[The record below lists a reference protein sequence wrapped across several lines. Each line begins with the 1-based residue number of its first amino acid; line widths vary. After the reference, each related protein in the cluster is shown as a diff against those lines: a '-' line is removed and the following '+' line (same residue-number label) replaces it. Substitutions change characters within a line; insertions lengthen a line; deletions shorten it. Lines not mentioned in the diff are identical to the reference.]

1 MVKFNKEFGISEVF
15 ALIAII
21 LSVIALMQSSQASK
35 SASKFNKI
43 SVMPSLEVGINTVE
57 GLGPR
62 GFFIK
67 NNGIGVARI
76 TKVVMSAKGKA
87 WEGISQ
93 GNWIQIARHLK
104 ANNIDS
110 HSRHLTVPFD
120 ISPNTK
126 EFILI
131 IKNMPSDL
139 DKEGSFA
146 KFTRN
151 LDLYIE
157 YESLYGEKFN
167 VSSRGFVPAS

>member
-1 MVKFNKEFGISEVF
+1 MNFNKEFGVSEVF
-15 ALIAII
+15 ALIALI
-21 LSVIALMQSSQASK
+21 LSGVALIQSSQASK

-43 SVMPSLEVGINTVE
+43 SVMPSLELGINTVE

-67 NNGIGVARI
+67 NNGMGIARI
-76 TKVVMSAKGKA
+76 TRVVMNAKGKA
-87 WEGISQ
+87 WEGITQS
-93 GNWIQIARHLK
+93 NWIQIARHLK

-110 HSRHLTVPFD
+110 HTRQLTAPFD

-139 DKEGSFA
+139 NKEESFA

-157 YESLYGEKFN
+157 YESLYGEKLH